1 MSIQRLQEAD
11 VHSLQSGLVYL
22 DAVAV
27 VKELV
32 ENALDTTATN
42 IKVEVDF
49 SAVGLIQVTDNGR
62 GIHPMDRTL
71 LGVHYCTS
79 KIRTFQDVV
88 TWDGVLS
95 ASVARHW
102 PVLPKSVER

>member
-1 MSIQRLQEAD
+1 MSGVGRRLQNLFISLNLSCVED
-11 VHSLQSGLVYL
+11 V
-22 DAVAV
+22 
-27 VKELV
+27 
-32 ENALDTTATN
+32 DTTSPG
-42 IKVEVDF
+42 V